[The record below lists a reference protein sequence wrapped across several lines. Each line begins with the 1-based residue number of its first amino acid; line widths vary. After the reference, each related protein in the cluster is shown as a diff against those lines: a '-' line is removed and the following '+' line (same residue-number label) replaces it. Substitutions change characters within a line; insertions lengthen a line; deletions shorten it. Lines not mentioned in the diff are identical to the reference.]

1 MSNSSQLTQN
11 VCLTRKMEL
20 PKAFSDLWTCLS
32 AFLNMLSRSLS
43 TASLLSN
50 YWFVGIQKVPK
61 PLCGKGLP
69 AKCFDV
75 PVRLDGSSTNV
86 SSLEVVQ
93 YSWETGDDRSTSHAF
108 GSGMWLS
115 YEEIVQDPGE
125 EQMRQDCNS
134 CVFTFILELLLC
146 HLALLQLQS
155 RKQFRA
161 LQPSGT
167 AGAKGERCRSFLELT
182 PPTERGEKGL
192 LESAT
197 LQDPCH
203 PSLRFGGKRLME
215 KAFVPHL
222 PLGLGANPTAITGSP
237 IRLHRTGTHQL
248 PPPTDGLAIH
258 GAPRLWPQAEEL
270 PSCFL
275 CRPSGDGGPY
285 DVVTSLPSNGR
296 LGSRTLEAPC
306 LELRPGLLHGL
317 GFLHLLHGV
326 SCHHLQHI
334 HPAGAGVQVQAQ

>member
-115 YEEIVQDPGE
+115 YEEIVQDP
-125 EQMRQDCNS
+125 
-134 CVFTFILELLLC
+134 
-146 HLALLQLQS
+146 ALLQLQS

-222 PLGLGANPTAITGSP
+222 PLGLGASM
-237 IRLHRTGTHQL
+237 
-248 PPPTDGLAIH
+248 
-258 GAPRLWPQAEEL
+258 
-270 PSCFL
+270 
-275 CRPSGDGGPY
+275 PSGDGGPY

>member
-1 MSNSSQLTQN
+1 
-11 VCLTRKMEL
+11 MEL

-125 EQMRQDCNS
+125 
-134 CVFTFILELLLC
+134 
-146 HLALLQLQS
+146 
-155 RKQFRA
+155 
-161 LQPSGT
+161 
-167 AGAKGERCRSFLELT
+167 RCRSFLELT
-182 PPTERGEKGL
+182 PPTEREIL
-192 LESAT
+192 RL
-197 LQDPCH
+197 
-203 PSLRFGGKRLME
+203 SLGVRFASIG
-215 KAFVPHL
+215 
-222 PLGLGANPTAITGSP
+222 LGLISFLLLLMDLLFTGHPGCGLRLSTFTAVFSVLSARPGFPSP
-237 IRLHRTGTHQL
+237 AAWRQLSPPSTHT
-248 PPPTDGLAIH
+248 PGWCWSSSASTVKAS
-258 GAPRLWPQAEEL
+258 EEP
-270 PSCFL
+270 PSC
-275 CRPSGDGGPY
+275 
-285 DVVTSLPSNGR
+285 
-296 LGSRTLEAPC
+296 
-306 LELRPGLLHGL
+306 LLH
-317 GFLHLLHGV
+317 
-326 SCHHLQHI
+326 HHLCFLQELACTA
-334 HPAGAGVQVQAQ
+334 HPRGL

>member
-115 YEEIVQDPGE
+115 YEEIVQDP
-125 EQMRQDCNS
+125 
-134 CVFTFILELLLC
+134 
-146 HLALLQLQS
+146 ALLQLQS

-167 AGAKGERCRSFLELT
+167 AGAKVAGERCRSFLELT

-237 IRLHRTGTHQL
+237 IRLHGTGTHQL

-285 DVVTSLPSNGR
+285 DVVTSHPSNGR

>member
-1 MSNSSQLTQN
+1 
-11 VCLTRKMEL
+11 MEL

-125 EQMRQDCNS
+125 
-134 CVFTFILELLLC
+134 
-146 HLALLQLQS
+146 
-155 RKQFRA
+155 
-161 LQPSGT
+161 
-167 AGAKGERCRSFLELT
+167 RCRSFLELT

-222 PLGLGANPTAITGSP
+222 PLGLGAKILRLSLGVRFASIGLGLISFLLLLMDLLFTGHPGCGLRLSTFTAVFSVLSARPGFPSP
-237 IRLHRTGTHQL
+237 AAWRQLSPPSTHT
-248 PPPTDGLAIH
+248 PGWCWSSSASTVKAS
-258 GAPRLWPQAEEL
+258 EEP
-270 PSCFL
+270 PSC
-275 CRPSGDGGPY
+275 
-285 DVVTSLPSNGR
+285 
-296 LGSRTLEAPC
+296 
-306 LELRPGLLHGL
+306 LLH
-317 GFLHLLHGV
+317 
-326 SCHHLQHI
+326 HHLCFLQELACTA
-334 HPAGAGVQVQAQ
+334 HPRGL

>member
-1 MSNSSQLTQN
+1 MA
-11 VCLTRKMEL
+11 KMEL
-20 PKAFSDLWTCLS
+20 PKALSDQWTCLS

-75 PVRLDGSSTNV
+75 PVPLDGSSTNV

-93 YSWETGDDRSTSHAF
+93 YSWETGDDRFTFHAF

-115 YEEIVQDPGE
+115 YEEIVEDP
-125 EQMRQDCNS
+125 
-134 CVFTFILELLLC
+134 
-146 HLALLQLQS
+146 
-155 RKQFRA
+155 
-161 LQPSGT
+161 
-167 AGAKGERCRSFLELT
+167 GERCRSLLELT
-182 PPTERGEKGL
+182 PPTKRGEKGL
-192 LESAT
+192 LEFAT

-215 KAFVPHL
+215 KAFIPHL
-222 PLGLGANPTAITGSP
+222 PLGWGKDPTAITGSP
-237 IRLHRTGTHQL
+237 IRLPRTTHRL

-258 GAPRLWPQAEEL
+258 GEPRPWPQAEHL
-270 PSCFL
+270 HRHL
-275 CRPSGDGGPY
+275 LRLVRPSGDGGPY

-306 LELRPGLLHGL
+306 LELWLGLLHGL

-326 SCHHLQHI
+326 SCHHLQRI
-334 HPAGAGVQVQAQ
+334 DPAGAGVQVQAQ

>member
-115 YEEIVQDPGE
+115 YEEIVQDP
-125 EQMRQDCNS
+125 
-134 CVFTFILELLLC
+134 
-146 HLALLQLQS
+146 
-155 RKQFRA
+155 
-161 LQPSGT
+161 
-167 AGAKGERCRSFLELT
+167 GERCRSFLELT

>member
-1 MSNSSQLTQN
+1 AKNDE
-11 VCLTRKMEL
+11 MEL
-20 PKAFSDLWTCLS
+20 PKALSDQWTCLS

-75 PVRLDGSSTNV
+75 PVPLDGSSTNV

-93 YSWETGDDRSTSHAF
+93 YSWETGDDRFTCHAF

-115 YEEIVQDPGE
+115 YEEIVEDP
-125 EQMRQDCNS
+125 
-134 CVFTFILELLLC
+134 
-146 HLALLQLQS
+146 
-155 RKQFRA
+155 
-161 LQPSGT
+161 
-167 AGAKGERCRSFLELT
+167 GERCRSLLELT
-182 PPTERGEKGL
+182 PPTKRGEKGL
-192 LESAT
+192 LEFAT

-215 KAFVPHL
+215 KAFIPHL
-222 PLGLGANPTAITGSP
+222 PLGLGAKILRLSLGVRFAYLGLELIGFLLLLMDLLFTGNRGREHLQSW
-237 IRLHRTGTHQL
+237 RG
-248 PPPTDGLAIH
+248 G
-258 GAPRLWPQAEEL
+258 
-270 PSCFL
+270 
-275 CRPSGDGGPY
+275 PSGDGGPY

-306 LELRPGLLHGL
+306 LELWLGLLTRLVLEFKCKHSKSFRGAPELPTASPPMFPPGPGVHSPPEGPLTSHPQYHHQTVRSVSGGVDFSSELHTRNFNTGPAGSLRKRRPG
-317 GFLHLLHGV
+317 HL
-326 SCHHLQHI
+326 
-334 HPAGAGVQVQAQ
+334 

>member
-125 EQMRQDCNS
+125 
-134 CVFTFILELLLC
+134 
-146 HLALLQLQS
+146 
-155 RKQFRA
+155 
-161 LQPSGT
+161 
-167 AGAKGERCRSFLELT
+167 RCRSFLELT

-222 PLGLGANPTAITGSP
+222 PLGLGAKILRLSLGVRFASIGLGLISFLLLLMDLLFTGHPGCGLRLSTFTAIFSV
-237 IRLHRTGTHQL
+237 L
-248 PPPTDGLAIH
+248 
-258 GAPRLWPQAEEL
+258 
-270 PSCFL
+270 S
-275 CRPSGDGGPY
+275 
-285 DVVTSLPSNGR
+285 
-296 LGSRTLEAPC
+296 
-306 LELRPGLLHGL
+306 
-317 GFLHLLHGV
+317 
-326 SCHHLQHI
+326 
-334 HPAGAGVQVQAQ
+334 GAGVHSPPKGPLTSHPQYHHQPVRSVSGGVDFSSELHTRNFNTGPAGSLRKRWPGHL